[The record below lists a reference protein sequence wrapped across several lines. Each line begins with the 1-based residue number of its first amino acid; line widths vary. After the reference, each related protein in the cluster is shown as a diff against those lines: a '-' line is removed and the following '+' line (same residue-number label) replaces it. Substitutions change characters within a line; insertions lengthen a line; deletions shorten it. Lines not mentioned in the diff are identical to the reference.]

1 MKSRIYADHAA
12 TTPVRE
18 EVLQAM
24 LPHFESGYNPSSLHT
39 EGRAARA
46 ALDAAREEIAGCLG
60 ARAKEIVFTGGGSES
75 DNLAIF
81 GTARLRARDGR
92 HLITSAIEHHA
103 VMHAFET
110 LASEGFNVDVIP
122 VNDCGVVSINE
133 FRAALRTD
141 TIVASVMVA
150 NNEIGTLQP
159 VRELA
164 ALARARG
171 ITFHTDAVQ
180 AVAHLPLDVRELGVD
195 LLSISAHKFYGPK
208 GVGALYVREG
218 TPLRAQIV
226 GGAQEFAL
234 RAGTENVAGIV
245 GMARALELAVAQRTS
260 LSARLAAL
268 RNRFEAGVLA
278 AVPDVRVNG
287 GGADRLPHIS
297 NLSFSGVAP
306 DAFLL
311 RLDLEGV
318 AASTGSACAAGAV
331 EPSHVIAALGAPEP
345 WAANAVRFS
354 FGASTSAGDIDRLI
368 AIVTNVA
375 LELRKFSA
383 AIVL

>member
-1 MKSRIYADHAA
+1 MSSRIYADHAA

-24 LPHFESGYNPSSLHT
+24 LPHFGAGYNPSSLHS

-46 ALDAAREEIAGCLG
+46 ALDTARETIARCLG
-60 ARAKEIVFTGGGSES
+60 ARAKEIVFTGGGSEA

-81 GTARLRARDGR
+81 GTAHLRGTQARHVIR
-92 HLITSAIEHHA
+92 SAIEHHA
-103 VMHAFET
+103 VMHAFDE
-110 LASEGFNVDVIP
+110 LADDGFDVGVIP
-122 VNDCGVVSINE
+122 VNGQGVVSPLAFE
-133 FRAALRTD
+133 DALRTD
-141 TIVASVMVA
+141 TILASVMVA

-164 ALARARG
+164 AIARSRG
-171 ITFHTDAVQ
+171 ITIHTDAVQ
-180 AVAHLPLDVRELGVD
+180 APAYLPLDVRELGVD

-226 GGAQEFAL
+226 GGAQESAL

-245 GMARALELAVAQRTS
+245 GMARALELAVEERA
-260 LSARLAAL
+260 LNAPRLEAL
-268 RNRFEAGVLA
+268 RDRFEAGILA
-278 AVPDVRVNG
+278 ALPDVRVNG
-287 GGADRLPHIS
+287 GGAARLPHIS

-306 DAFLL
+306 DAFVL

-331 EPSHVIAALGAPEP
+331 EPSHVIAALGAPP
-345 WAANAVRFS
+345 AWAGSAVRFS
-354 FGASTSAGDIDRLI
+354 FGAATGPEQIDRLI
-368 AIVTNVA
+368 AIITRVTP
-375 LELRKFSA
+375 ELRKFSA
-383 AIVL
+383 ASVL